1 MNTPPVTVVEQNEPR
16 ASTDLDLFI
25 DQLSPTRVRSSAPL
39 TDGVRDPAGAA
50 SLGYLVTATDV
61 TAAMVAICAS
71 VPDVTVTVDLM
82 LHEMAPLVQGPTV
95 IECNLVKAGARLI
108 AVGVDVYEGAGLGD
122 LTELGETI
130 ELARVATGIVNFARA
145 ESPTVKLPHVA
156 DPLSFTGRRRHYKPF
171 ADVPSTPLFERCG
184 IVIVDAA
191 AGVVDMPH
199 VAYNHNNRD
208 RISGGVIGIAFE
220 AAAEATHP
228 GYACSDIA
236 IHYLAATRVGPMRT
250 RTTIVRET
258 DDHAVCRI
266 EAYDAGSDDE
276 PVAAQAT
283 VTLQRFAP

>member
-1 MNTPPVTVVEQNEPR
+1 MTKPTVTVVEQDEPR
-16 ASTDLDLFI
+16 ASTDLDLVI
-25 DQLSPTRVRSSAPL
+25 DQLSATRARSLAPL
-39 TDGVRDPAGAA
+39 TDAVRDPAGAA
-50 SLGYLVTATDV
+50 SLGYLVIATDV
-61 TAAMVAICAS
+61 TAAMVSICAS

-95 IECNLVKAGARLI
+95 LECNLVKSGARLI
-108 AVGVDVYEGAGLGD
+108 AVSVDVFEGAGLD
-122 LTELGETI
+122 ELTELGETI

-145 ESPTVKLPHVA
+145 ESPTARMPHVA

-171 ADVPSTPLFERCG
+171 GELPTEPLFDRCG
-184 IVIVDAA
+184 IEIVDAA

-208 RISGGVIGIAFE
+208 RISGGVIGVAFE

-236 IHYLAATRVGPMRT
+236 IHYLSAARVGPLRT

-258 DDHAVCRI
+258 EDHAVCRI

-276 PVAAQAT
+276 VLAAQAT